1 VRSGSQLSFE
11 TPERAVL
18 SLDVVGLG
26 GRVLAFL
33 LDLLFLFLA
42 WVTALLAYSVAG
54 DLLRRVQ
61 QLSALAQGLAVA
73 VAFALGWCYDVA
85 FETLWRGQTPG
96 KRILGLRVVRADG
109 APVGPVESVI
119 RNVARAAEVPLLYA
133 PAVLCVALTRRH
145 QRLGDLLAG
154 TLVVRDRAYDLSRY
168 APVETT
174 VDPRW
179 ASLQGRAALAPD
191 EFERL
196 SDFLGR
202 RGELAPAA
210 RRRVGEKIARALAA
224 RAGAL
229 SPGPGEAEPFLEAL
243 AAAQVAEGRAG

>member
-1 VRSGSQLSFE
+1 MRAGPELSFE

-18 SLDVVGLG
+18 SLEVAGLG

-42 WVTALLAYSVAG
+42 WVTALLAYSIAG
-54 DLLRRVQ
+54 DLLRRLQ
-61 QLSALAQGLAVA
+61 QLSAVAQGLAVA
-73 VAFALGWCYDVA
+73 ATFALGWCYDVA

-119 RNVARAAEVPLLYA
+119 RNVARVAEVPLLYA
-133 PAVLCVALTRRH
+133 PGVLCVALTRRH

-154 TLVVRDRAYDLSRY
+154 TLVVKDRAYDLSRY
-168 APVETT
+168 APGVAAA
-174 VDPRW
+174 DGRW
-179 ASLQGRAALAPD
+179 ASLRGRPPLAPGD
-191 EFERL
+191 FERL
-196 SDFLGR
+196 SDFLRR

-210 RRRVGEKIARALAA
+210 RRRVGEKVARALAA
-224 RAGAL
+224 RAGAPA
-229 SPGPGEAEPFLEAL
+229 PGPDEAEPFLEAL
-243 AAAQVAEGRAG
+243 AAAQAAGGAA

>member
-1 VRSGSQLSFE
+1 VRSGPQLSFE

-18 SLDVVGLG
+18 SLDVAGLG

-42 WVTALLAYSVAG
+42 WVTALLAYSIAG

-61 QLSALAQGLAVA
+61 QLSAVAQGLAVA
-73 VAFALGWCYDVA
+73 ITFALGWCYDVA

-96 KRILGLRVVRADG
+96 KRILGIRVVRADG
-109 APVGPVESVI
+109 APVGLVESVI

-133 PAVLCVALTRRH
+133 PGVLCVALTRRH

-168 APVETT
+168 APAGTT

-179 ASLQGRAALAPD
+179 TSLRGRAALAHED
-191 EFERL
+191 FERL

-202 RGELAPAA
+202 RGALAPAA
-210 RRRVGEKIARALAA
+210 RQRVGQKIARALAA
-224 RAGAL
+224 RAGAPA
-229 SPGPGEAEPFLEAL
+229 PGPGEAEPFLEAL
-243 AAAQVAEGRAG
+243 AAAQVAEGGP

>member
-1 VRSGSQLSFE
+1 MPSASQLSFE
-11 TPERAVL
+11 IPERAVL
-18 SLDVVGLG
+18 SLDVAGLG

-42 WVTALLAYSVAG
+42 WVTALLAYSVSG
-54 DLLRRVQ
+54 DLLKRVQ
-61 QLSALAQGLAVA
+61 QLSAVAQGVA
-73 VAFALGWCYDVA
+73 VLVTFALGWGYDVA

-109 APVGPVESVI
+109 APVGLVESVI
-119 RNVARAAEVPLLYA
+119 RNVTRMAELPLLYA
-133 PAVLCVALTRRH
+133 PGVLCVALTRRH

-168 APVETT
+168 APGTA

-179 ASLQGRAALAPD
+179 ASLRGRAVLAAAD
-191 EFERL
+191 FERL

-202 RGELAPAA
+202 RRELVPGA
-210 RRRVGEKIARALAA
+210 RERVGGKIARALAA
-224 RAGAL
+224 RAGAPA
-229 SPGPGEAEPFLEAL
+229 PGPGEVEPFLEAL
-243 AAAQVAEGRAG
+243 AALQAEGGGRP